1 MWSSDSNS
9 DSNSDKSD
17 SENTDPDA
25 VPEPD
30 PDADSANEISS
41 KASSEASNPPSS
53 SRHPRGT
60 TDLSAMSGLDLNLSK
75 MEFSKAVK
83 VAKAKADLDR
93 LMNGP
98 DPPFDRDAELS
109 RVKGG
114 LGRPLADGSPES
126 LAERRTHQAETELH
140 EAAKGGDYDRA
151 SRLSSE
157 LGKMHVDDCGS
168 VLRDLKPET
177 VQVRQ
182 ATKNGEFEVCL
193 THLHCAATLGGPADE
208 AGNLTGLIG
217 TPEYCAPEVA
227 IWFWHECVPPRLP
240 EPPPSYGAKA
250 DVWALGTCLHVM
262 LCGCF
267 PFTPSAEEEE
277 LLRTINTAA
286 FAFNDPGWRK
296 VSEEALDLVGQLLA
310 RDPLDR
316 PFLEE
321 VLQHPFCGEALQEAM
336 LQDEVASPQRGLD
349 AAAFDRALEELD
361 DDDDDDD
368 DERPGQ

>member
-1 MWSSDSNS
+1 MASSSGFSPYELLKPSSDILLGS
-9 DSNSDKSD
+9 DSALSELYELKHELGEHLAQAGCLVAVDKKTGISYALYERKFAD
-17 SENTDPDA
+17 L
-25 VPEPD
+25 EPRKCAELVVAIAAQRRIRED
-30 PDADSANEISS
+30 
-41 KASSEASNPPSS
+41 PPSDVPDEMRTARVACLREVLLS
-53 SRHPRGT
+53 PTRIFLVDELAPTEGAVCDSLFSLLQRRG
-60 TDLSAMSGLDLNLSK
+60 
-75 MEFSKAVK
+75 
-83 VAKAKADLDR
+83 R
-93 LMNGP
+93 
-98 DPPFDRDAELS
+98 
-109 RVKGG
+109 
-114 LGRPLADGSPES
+114 
-126 LAERRTHQAETELH
+126 LAEADARRIFTRIVLATKRVH
-140 EAAKGGDYDRA
+140 
-151 SRLSSE
+151 
-157 LGKMHVDDCGS
+157 DCGS
-168 VLRDLKPET
+168 VLRDLKPEI

-193 THLHCAATLGGPADE
+193 THLHCAATLSGPADE

-250 DVWALGTCLHVM
+250 DVWALGMCLHVM